1 MRSSASLRSVPERS
15 KPSYRSL
22 SPVAIVSTVEALSVR
37 IEAGFP
43 GSSLSA
49 VCAELLVVSREV
61 ELLAAWLSRPL
72 IWARALVGVGLAA
85 LLAGL
90 LSALFQIHVK
100 LGVNSISELLQVIEA
115 GVNSLVF
122 LGIGLLFLL
131 MIEKRVKRG
140 RALKSLHTLRALAHI
155 VDMHQLKKDPERVSG
170 ELPDPAAGPQLSPSE
185 LARYLDH
192 CGDMLTLISKLAAL
206 HAQKFDDGATLA
218 VVQEVEELAHAL
230 VRNIW
235 QKIVIVERVL

>member
-1 MRSSASLRSVPERS
+1 MPERS
-15 KPSYRSL
+15 QPSYRSL
-22 SPVAIVSTVEALSVR
+22 SPVAIVSTVEALNVR

-49 VCAELLVVSREV
+49 ACAELLLVSREV
-61 ELLAAWLSRPL
+61 EELAAWLSRPL
-72 IWARALVGVGLAA
+72 IWARALVGIGLAT
-85 LLAGL
+85 LVAGL

-100 LGVNSISELLQVIEA
+100 LEVNSLAELLQGIEA
-115 GVNSLVF
+115 GVNSLVLF
-122 LGIGLLFLL
+122 GVGLLFLL
-131 MIEKRVKRG
+131 MIEKRVKRS
-140 RALKSLHTLRALAHI
+140 RALKSLHTLRSLAHI
-155 VDMHQLKKDPERVSG
+155 VDMHQLKKDPERVTG
-170 ELPDPAAGPQLSPSE
+170 ELPDPAAGPQLSAHE

-206 HAQKFDDGATLA
+206 HAQKFDDSATLA

-235 QKIVIVERVL
+235 QKIVIVERVLEG